1 MNQDN
6 PKSQPMRLRA
16 NSLRKKLQS
25 QDCVIGTFLEIP
37 APPPIELLGL
47 AGFDFVV
54 IDREHGPIDLKDTEN
69 LIRSGAT
76 TEISVVVRP
85 PACDSLAISQ
95 PLDCGAAAVQVPQID
110 SAEMARTVVRSS
122 KYHPLGMRGLQP
134 CVRSAS
140 YRAYDTSDYLAS
152 ANEESA
158 VIVQV
163 EGVEGLSNLDSILNV
178 EGVDVAFIGPYD
190 LSQSLGIP
198 AQVKH
203 PRVLQAMVEAVAMAR
218 RTGKRIGTYCD
229 DVETAYEYRKLGV
242 AYLTVSIDAYIF
254 LSAARSMVSRLRA

>member
-6 PKSQPMRLRA
+6 VRFQPARLRA

-37 APPPIELLGL
+37 APQLVELLGL

-69 LIRSGAT
+69 LVRSGAA
-76 TEISVVVRP
+76 TEINVVVRP
-85 PACDSLAISQ
+85 TDCDPLAISQ
-95 PLDCGAAAVQVPQID
+95 PLDCGAAAVQVPQIA
-110 SAEMARTVVRSS
+110 SAEMARTAVRSS

-134 CVRSAS
+134 YVRSAS
-140 YRAYDTSDYLAS
+140 YRACDTSEYLTT
-152 ANEESA
+152 ANEES
-158 VIVQV
+158 VLIVQV
-163 EGVEGLSNLDSILNV
+163 EGAEGVLNLDSILNV
-178 EGVDVAFIGPYD
+178 EGVEVVFIGPYD

-203 PRVLQAMVEAVAMAR
+203 PRVLQAMVDAVAMAR
-218 RTGKRIGTYCD
+218 RAGKRIGTYCD
-229 DVETAYEYRKLGV
+229 DVEAANEYRKLGV
-242 AYLTVSIDAYIF
+242 SYLTVSIDAYIF
-254 LSAARSMVSRLRA
+254 LSAARAMVSRLRA